1 MSTNVGQWVT
11 AHHHAQP
18 REGPPIMKT
27 ERLAA
32 RVTPAEL
39 DTIKRAAELEH
50 LSPSAFMVRSALRE
64 ADEVLTRA
72 DVTYMPPDQFQQVMA
87 TLDIPDEA
95 PRLAQAF
102 RENRLTDDD
111 R

>member
-1 MSTNVGQWVT
+1 MFTDVGQWVT
-11 AHHHAQP
+11 SKHNTQP
-18 REGPPIMKT
+18 PEGPPTMKT

-39 DTIKRAAELEH
+39 DTIQRAAELEH
-50 LSPSAFMVRSALRE
+50 LSPSAFMVRSALLE
-64 ADEVLTRA
+64 AEEVLTRA
-72 DVTYMPPDQFQQVMA
+72 DVTYMPPEQFQQVMA
-87 TLDIPDEA
+87 TLDTPDEA